1 MFSNII
7 KRVEV
12 DEDGKLNK
20 YELLRAIR
28 IAQASES
35 EAIHIYEQIKEA
47 TKDELVKKIMSHI
60 IEDEARHSGELMGLM
75 HYIFP
80 EEQKLYEQGMK
91 EFVDTVGQT
100 NTV

>member
-7 KRVEV
+7 KKVEV
-12 DEDGKLNK
+12 DEDGKLNE

-35 EAIHIYEQIKEA
+35 EAIHIYGQIREA
-47 TKDELVKKIMSHI
+47 TKDKIVKKIMSHI
-60 IEDEARHSGELMGLM
+60 IEDEAKHSGELMGLI

-80 EEQKLYEQGMK
+80 EEQKLYDQGMK
-91 EFVDTVGQT
+91 EFVEAVGEVST
-100 NTV
+100 A